1 MENGEKR
8 SNIEILKF
16 KAEKLNRC
24 KAVCLIS
31 HLVKWRALA
40 PPPLPPPHHTH
51 TSISTHKPKFYEGAK
66 LRRFTGPVD
75 GVVTGPVDGVVTVS
89 SNYDDVLVIR
99 DVL

>member
-40 PPPLPPPHHTH
+40 PPPLSPAPLSYHLRKARVFESDPPPRWVTADAE
-51 TSISTHKPKFYEGAK
+51 IKGYLGASPGLSK
-66 LRRFTGPVD
+66 VPSF
-75 GVVTGPVDGVVTVS
+75 
-89 SNYDDVLVIR
+89 
-99 DVL
+99 